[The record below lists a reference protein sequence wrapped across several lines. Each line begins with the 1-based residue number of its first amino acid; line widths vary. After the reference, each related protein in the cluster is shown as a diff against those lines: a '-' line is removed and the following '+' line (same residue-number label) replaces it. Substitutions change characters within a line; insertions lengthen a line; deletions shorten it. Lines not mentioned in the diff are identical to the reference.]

1 MDSRRIV
8 LFFPNTGFDIKG
20 VSVDLPLAVLNLA
33 AFIQNDFD
41 VCIIDQRV
49 EPDWRERLTSELEKA
64 PLCLGVSS
72 MTCPQI
78 LYGLE
83 ASLMAKNISPETTIV
98 WGGVHPTLMPRSTLR
113 NALIDVVVRDQG
125 EEPFSML
132 LEALAKDRNASRRSI
147 PSLSFVENGTYVE

>member
-1 MDSRRIV
+1 FFVLPSETILVLTHCLKKEEGEKTKMDSRRIV

-49 EPDWRERLTSELEKA
+49 EPDWRDRLTSELEKA

-83 ASLMAKNISPETTIV
+83 
-98 WGGVHPTLMPRSTLR
+98 
-113 NALIDVVVRDQG
+113 
-125 EEPFSML
+125 
-132 LEALAKDRNASRRSI
+132 
-147 PSLSFVENGTYVE
+147 